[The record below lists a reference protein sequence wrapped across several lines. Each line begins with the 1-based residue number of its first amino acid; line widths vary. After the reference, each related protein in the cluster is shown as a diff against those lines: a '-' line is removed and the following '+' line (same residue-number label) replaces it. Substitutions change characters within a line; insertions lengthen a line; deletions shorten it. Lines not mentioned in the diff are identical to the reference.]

1 MPAIDDKKT
10 RHGPAQPEALI
21 RSRSGALIAAMT
33 FATLATGLL
42 QICLPLELRQLR
54 ASPNE
59 IGLSLSMYGF
69 GMFAFEWLWGILADR
84 AGYRAPLVVSQL
96 LYAACIV
103 LLARVDS
110 IALIAASYF
119 LASGMMVAIGPIA
132 RSYLGT
138 ALQSRLRATGLALLA
153 ASWVIAEAVGAGAGG
168 QLIEHLPIRSVILGA
183 SVLPLGSALLAV
195 WVFKGY
201 SHAAHHGAWAAD
213 DEARSEESRAGGG
226 VLRILAVT
234 ASLVL
239 LIQIGAGGELALLPL
254 LVTTHLQLSAASA
267 GTAMLAV
274 GLIGGLLLIP
284 GGNASD
290 RWGRRPT
297 MIAGGILSAIG
308 FVIYSTSGNFV
319 QVIGGAAVRALGAA
333 LIWPAATA
341 WMAESMPRRRHALFM
356 GLFGEFENVGITI
369 GPILGGLVWSIAGIQ
384 AAFYAYA
391 VAALLASVIA
401 AVFVRRRPAAPMV
414 GRRPGVP
421 VDGAIMSTRVG
432 EAGEAGGPRI

>member
-1 MPAIDDKKT
+1 MPAIDEIET
-10 RHGPAQPEALI
+10 RHTARQPERLI

-33 FATLATGLL
+33 FSTLATGLL

-59 IGLSLSMYGF
+59 IGLALSMYGF
-69 GMFAFEWLWGILADR
+69 GMFAFEWLWGVLADR

-110 IALIAASYF
+110 IVLIALSYF
-119 LASGMMVAIGPIA
+119 LTSGMMVAVGPIA
-132 RSYLGT
+132 RSYIGT
-138 ALQSRLRATGLALLA
+138 AVHSRLRATGLALLA
-153 ASWVIAEAVGAGAGG
+153 ASWVVAEAVGAGAGG
-168 QLIEHLPIRSVILGA
+168 QLIDRFPIRGVLLAGA
-183 SVLPLGSALLAV
+183 VLPALSALLAI
-195 WVFKGY
+195 WVFRGY
-201 SHAAHHGAWAAD
+201 SRVVHHGPWTAD

-239 LIQIGAGGELALLPL
+239 LIQVGAGGELALLPL

-284 GGNASD
+284 GGSASD

-308 FVIYSTSGNFV
+308 FVVYSTSGTFW
-319 QVIGGAAVRALGAA
+319 QVIAGAAVRALGAS

-341 WMAESMPRRRHALFM
+341 WMAESMPRRRHALYM

-369 GPILGGLVWSIAGIQ
+369 GPILGGVAWSLAGIQ
-384 AAFYAYA
+384 AAFYSYA
-391 VAALLASVIA
+391 AAALLASVVA
-401 AVFVRRRPAAPMV
+401 AIFVRGRSAPAPATGEQV
-414 GRRPGVP
+414 
-421 VDGAIMSTRVG
+421 ATTRS
-432 EAGEAGGPRI
+432 ARS

>member
-1 MPAIDDKKT
+1 
-10 RHGPAQPEALI
+10 
-21 RSRSGALIAAMT
+21 MT

-69 GMFAFEWLWGILADR
+69 GMFAFEWLWGVLADR
-84 AGYRAPLVVSQL
+84 AGYRAPLVASQV

-119 LASGMMVAIGPIA
+119 LASGMMVSIGPIA

-138 ALQSRLRATGLALLA
+138 ALQSRLRATGLALLT

-168 QLIEHLPIRSVILGA
+168 QLIDHLPIRSVILGA
-183 SVLPLGSALLAV
+183 SVLPLGSALLAM
-195 WVFKGY
+195 WVFRGY
-201 SHAAHHGAWAAD
+201 SHSEHHAAWTAD
-213 DEARSEESRAGGG
+213 DDARSEESRAGGG

-239 LIQIGAGGELALLPL
+239 LIQVGAGGELALLPL
-254 LVTTHLQLSAASA
+254 LVTTHLHLSAASA

-274 GLIGGLLLIP
+274 GLIGGVLLIP

-308 FVIYSTSGNFV
+308 FVIYSTSGSFV
-319 QVIGGAAVRALGAA
+319 QVIVGAAVRALGAA
-333 LIWPAATA
+333 LVWPAATA

-356 GLFGEFENVGITI
+356 GLFGEFENVGITA
-369 GPILGGLVWSIAGIQ
+369 GPILGGLVWSLAGIQ

-401 AVFVRRRPAAPMV
+401 AVFVRQRPAAPAV
-414 GRRPGVP
+414 GRGG
-421 VDGAIMSTRVG
+421 GAIMSGRMDQS
-432 EAGEAGGPRI
+432 

>member
-1 MPAIDDKKT
+1 MPAIDAKET
-10 RHGPAQPEALI
+10 RDTAQQPEPLI
-21 RSRSGALIAAMT
+21 RSRSGALIATMT
-33 FATLATGLL
+33 FSTLATGLL
-42 QICLPLELRQLR
+42 QISLPLELRQLH

-59 IGLSLSMYGF
+59 IGLALSMYGF

-110 IALIAASYF
+110 IVLIALSYF

-132 RSYLGT
+132 RSYVGT
-138 ALQSRLRATGLALLA
+138 AEQSRLRATGLALLA
-153 ASWVIAEAVGAGAGG
+153 ASWVVAEAVGAGAGG
-168 QLIEHLPIRSVILGA
+168 QLIDRFPIRGVLLVGAILPA
-183 SVLPLGSALLAV
+183 ISAVLAI

-201 SHAAHHGAWAAD
+201 SRPEPHGAWTAD

-234 ASLVL
+234 AAVVL
-239 LIQIGAGGELALLPL
+239 LVQVGAGGELALLPL

-297 MIAGGILSAIG
+297 MVAGGILSAAR

-319 QVIGGAAVRALGAA
+319 QGIAGAAVRALGAA
-333 LIWPAATA
+333 LLWPAATA
-341 WMAESMPRRRHALFM
+341 WMAESMPRRRHALYM

-369 GPILGGLVWSIAGIQ
+369 GPILGGVAWSIAGIQ
-384 AAFYAYA
+384 AAFYVYA
-391 VAALLASVIA
+391 AAALLASVVA
-401 AVFVRRRPAAPMV
+401 ALFVRHDAGAP
-414 GRRPGVP
+414 PG
-421 VDGAIMSTRVG
+421 DAIMSTTR
-432 EAGEAGGPRI
+432 AGDAREIGSRHTN

>member
-1 MPAIDDKKT
+1 MPAIDPIET
-10 RHGPAQPEALI
+10 RDVPRQPERLL

-33 FATLATGLL
+33 FSTLATGLL
-42 QICLPLELRQLR
+42 QISLPLELRQLR

-59 IGLSLSMYGF
+59 IGLALSMYGF
-69 GMFAFEWLWGILADR
+69 GMFAFEWLWGVLADR
-84 AGYRAPLVVSQL
+84 AGYRAPLVASQL
-96 LYAACIV
+96 LYAVCIV

-110 IALIAASYF
+110 ILLIALSYF
-119 LASGMMVAIGPIA
+119 LTSGMMVAVGPIA
-132 RSYLGT
+132 RSYIGT
-138 ALQSRLRATGLALLA
+138 AVESRLRATGLALLA
-153 ASWVIAEAVGAGAGG
+153 ASWVVAEAVGAGAGG
-168 QLIEHLPIRSVILGA
+168 QLIDRFPIRGVLLMGA
-183 SVLPLGSALLAV
+183 VLPAISALLAI
-195 WVFKGY
+195 WVFRGY
-201 SHAAHHGAWAAD
+201 SRVEHHGPWTAD
-213 DEARSEESRAGGG
+213 DQARSEESRAGGG

-239 LIQIGAGGELALLPL
+239 LIQVGAGGELALLPL
-254 LVTTHLQLSAASA
+254 LVTTHLHLTAASA

-297 MIAGGILSAIG
+297 MIAGGVLSAAG
-308 FVIYSTSGNFV
+308 FVVYAMSDTFW
-319 QVIGGAAVRALGAA
+319 QVIAGAAVRVLGAS

-341 WMAESMPRRRHALFM
+341 WMAESMPRRRHALYM

-369 GPILGGLVWSIAGIQ
+369 GPILGGVAWSIAGIQ

-401 AVFVRRRPAAPMV
+401 AIFVRSRSASAAATGAPVAAAPPER
-414 GRRPGVP
+414 G
-421 VDGAIMSTRVG
+421 
-432 EAGEAGGPRI
+432 

>member
-1 MPAIDDKKT
+1 MAAIDERET
-10 RHGPAQPEALI
+10 RERVAKPEPLI

-59 IGLSLSMYGF
+59 IGLALSMYGF
-69 GMFAFEWLWGILADR
+69 GMFAFEWLWGVLADR
-84 AGYRAPLVVSQL
+84 AGYRAPLVASQL

-103 LLARVDS
+103 LLSRVDS
-110 IALIAASYF
+110 IVLIAASYF
-119 LASGMMVAIGPIA
+119 LASGMMVSIGPIA
-132 RSYLGT
+132 RSYIGT
-138 ALQSRLRATGLALLA
+138 ALQSRLRATGLALLT
-153 ASWVIAEAVGAGAGG
+153 ASWVVAEAVGAGAGG
-168 QLIEHLPIRSVILGA
+168 QLIDHFPIRNVILA
-183 SVLPLGSALLAV
+183 AAVLPLGSALLAV

-201 SHAAHHGAWAAD
+201 HSDHHGPWTAD

-239 LIQIGAGGELALLPL
+239 LFQVGAGGELALLPL

-308 FVIYSTSGNFV
+308 FVIYATSGTFV
-319 QVIGGAAVRALGAA
+319 QVIAGAAVRALGAA

-341 WMAESMPRRRHALFM
+341 WMAESMPRRRHALYM

-369 GPILGGLVWSIAGIQ
+369 GPILGGLAWSLAGIQ

-401 AVFVRRRPAAPMV
+401 AVFVR
-414 GRRPGVP
+414 GRA
-421 VDGAIMSTRVG
+421 DDAIMSTRM
-432 EAGEAGGPRI
+432 GPADRADKEDPRD

>member
-1 MPAIDDKKT
+1 
-10 RHGPAQPEALI
+10 
-21 RSRSGALIAAMT
+21 MT

-59 IGLSLSMYGF
+59 IGVSLSMYGF
-69 GMFAFEWLWGILADR
+69 GMFAFEWLWGVLADR
-84 AGYRAPLVVSQL
+84 AGYRAPLVISQL

-103 LLARVDS
+103 LLSRVDS

-119 LASGMMVAIGPIA
+119 LASGMMVSIGPIA
-132 RSYLGT
+132 RSYIGT
-138 ALQSRLRATGLALLA
+138 ALQSRLRATGLALLT
-153 ASWVIAEAVGAGAGG
+153 ASWVVAEAVGAGAGG
-168 QLIEHLPIRSVILGA
+168 QLIDHFPIRSVILA
-183 SVLPLGSALLAV
+183 AAVLPIGSALLAV

-201 SHAAHHGAWAAD
+201 SAGNHHGPWTAD

-239 LIQIGAGGELALLPL
+239 LFQVGAGGELALLPL
-254 LVTTHLQLSAASA
+254 LVTTHLHLSAASA

-308 FVIYSTSGNFV
+308 FVIYSMSGNFV
-319 QVIGGAAVRALGAA
+319 QVIAGAAVRALGAA

-341 WMAESMPRRRHALFM
+341 WMAESMPRRRHALYM

-369 GPILGGLVWSIAGIQ
+369 GPILGGLAWSLAGIQ
-384 AAFYAYA
+384 AAFYTYA

-401 AVFVRRRPAAPMV
+401 AVFVRPRA
-414 GRRPGVP
+414 
-421 VDGAIMSTRVG
+421 DDAIMSGRMG
-432 EAGEAGGPRI
+432 ER

>member
-1 MPAIDDKKT
+1 MPAINDKET
-10 RHGPAQPEALI
+10 RQPPAQPESLI
-21 RSRSGALIAAMT
+21 RSRSGGLIAAMT
-33 FATLATGLL
+33 LATLATGLI

-59 IGLSLSMYGF
+59 IGVSLSMYGF
-69 GMFAFEWLWGILADR
+69 GMFAFEWLWGVLADR
-84 AGYRAPLVVSQL
+84 TGYRAPLVVSQL

-103 LLARVDS
+103 LLSRVDS
-110 IALIAASYF
+110 IALIAAGYF

-138 ALQSRLRATGLALLA
+138 ALQSRLRATGLALLT
-153 ASWVIAEAVGAGAGG
+153 ASWVIAEAIGAGAGG
-168 QLIEHLPIRSVILGA
+168 QLIDHFPIRDVILA
-183 SVLPLGSALLAV
+183 AAVLPLGSALLAIR
-195 WVFKGY
+195 VFKGY
-201 SHAAHHGAWAAD
+201 SPRGDHGPWTAD

-239 LIQIGAGGELALLPL
+239 LIQVGAGGELALLPL
-254 LVTTHLQLSAASA
+254 LVTTHLHLSAASA

-297 MIAGGILSAIG
+297 MVAGGILSAVG
-308 FVIYSTSGNFV
+308 FVIYSTSGTFV
-319 QVIGGAAVRALGAA
+319 QVIAGAAVRALGAA

-341 WMAESMPRRRHALFM
+341 WMAETMPRRRHALYM

-369 GPILGGLVWSIAGIQ
+369 GPILGGVAWSLAGIQ
-384 AAFYAYA
+384 AAFYTYA
-391 VAALLASVIA
+391 VAALVASLIA
-401 AVFVRRRPAAPMV
+401 AVFIKRRT
-414 GRRPGVP
+414 G
-421 VDGAIMSTRVG
+421 DAIMSSRM
-432 EAGEAGGPRI
+432 EES